1 MAQSDDLAEALSR
14 GTEKVDRLREAG
26 LRGLEVVTAAR
37 QAGLERERRRF
48 TEVLGRDDPRVKDL
62 DQRLEH
68 GATRLRALK
77 VEIARAGAV
86 VPVAA
91 TDWVL
96 HGYVWSADG
105 SPMPDLTVALVDG
118 KGQWLRELGFAGT
131 DGRGYF
137 LLRAAA
143 ADVPE
148 AYVQVTDRKRAQ
160 VHRSDE
166 AVTVGPGRVEYR
178 EVTLGGGR
186 TPGAVPPE
194 DTAPGGGEPA
204 PDPEKKPRRRS

>member
-1 MAQSDDLAEALSR
+1 MARSDDFAEALSR

-62 DQRLEH
+62 DQRLED
-68 GATRLRALK
+68 GATRLRAVK

-86 VPVAA
+86 VPVGA
-91 TDWVL
+91 TEWVL
-96 HGYVWSADG
+96 HGYIWSADG
-105 SPMPDLTVALVDG
+105 SAASGLTVALVSG
-118 KGQWLRELGFAGT
+118 QGQWLRELGFAGT

-137 LLRAAA
+137 LLRAPA
-143 ADVPE
+143 ADIPE
-148 AYVQVTDRKRAQ
+148 AYVQVTDRQRSQ

-166 AVTVGPGRVEYR
+166 AVAVGPGRVEYR
-178 EVTLGGGR
+178 EVRLGGDR
-186 TPGAVPPE
+186 TPGPVPPE
-194 DTAPGGGEPA
+194 DTAPGGSEPA
-204 PDPEKKPRRRS
+204 PDPKKKPHRRS

>member
-1 MAQSDDLAEALSR
+1 ML
-14 GTEKVDRLREAG
+14 
-26 LRGLEVVTAAR
+26 TAAR
-37 QAGLERERRRF
+37 QAGLERERLRF

-62 DQRLEH
+62 DQRLAP
-68 GATRLRALK
+68 GTARLRALK

-91 TDWVL
+91 TEWVL

-105 SPMPDLTVALVDG
+105 GPVPDLTPALVDA

-160 VHRSDE
+160 VHRGDE
-166 AVTVGPGRVEYR
+166 AVAVGPGRVEYR
-178 EVTLGGGR
+178 EITLGGDR